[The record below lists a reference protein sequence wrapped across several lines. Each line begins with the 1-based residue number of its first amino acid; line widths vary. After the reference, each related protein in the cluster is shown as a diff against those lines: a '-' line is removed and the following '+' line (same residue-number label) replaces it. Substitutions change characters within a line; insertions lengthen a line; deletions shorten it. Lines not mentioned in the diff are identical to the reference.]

1 MKTGIFLRLYELNI
15 TYDRLKADFYTEHY
29 SILKSKGKVIIGK
42 AGAGFQQS
50 KIDSLNEYIKKNE
63 YIVLFL
69 YSSKQKKL
77 YKSSIVCIS
86 DKLPSDTS
94 LYPKYYNELSRI
106 KLAFTATDI
115 SEVNMELL
123 DSVKLASNK
132 RKIMEVIK
140 SCRTACMIVEY
151 N

>member
-15 TYDRLKADFYTEHY
+15 TYDRIKADFYNEHL
-29 SILKSKGKVIIGK
+29 SILKSKGKVVIGK

-50 KIDSLNEYIKKNE
+50 KIESLNEYIKNNGH
-63 YIVLFL
+63 IVLFL

-77 YKSSIVCIS
+77 YKSLIVGIS
-86 DKLPSDTS
+86 DKLPTDSS
-94 LYPKYYNELSRI
+94 FYPKYYNELSKI

-123 DSVKLASNK
+123 DNVKLASNK
-132 RKIMEVIK
+132 RNIVEVIK
-140 SCRTACMIVEY
+140 SCRTACMIVEH